1 MKDLRALNKYF
12 SKYKFRFLL
21 GIIFVICSNI
31 FGVITPKVIRYAI
44 DLLTNNLELFGLINN
59 GGIQSDF
66 YKRVT
71 GILFIFAAVYLG
83 LYLIKGVFTFMMRQT
98 IIYMSRLIEY
108 DLKNEIY
115 AQYQR
120 LSQAFYKRNN
130 TGDLMNRVTEDV
142 SRVRMYLGPAVM
154 YTINLIALF
163 TLVIYS
169 MFKVNAQLSLYVL
182 LPLPVL
188 SISIY
193 YISSLINKKSEEIQR
208 QLSRLTSIAQ
218 ETFSGIRVIKSFV
231 QEKPMMQFFDGE
243 SKNYRTTSLEFAKIQ
258 AFFFPS
264 MMLLIGLS
272 TILTIYIGG
281 LQVLKGN
288 ITPGNIV
295 EFVIYVNMLTWPVM
309 SLGWVASLVQR
320 AAASQKR
327 INEFLQQQPDIIS
340 TQKQELEL
348 NGSIA
353 FKNVE
358 FVYPDTGIKAL
369 TDLNLEIKN
378 GERIAIVGKTG
389 SGKSS
394 IAQLLLRSYD
404 VTKGE
409 LLIDGQNI
417 KSLNLDSYRDQL
429 GFVPQ
434 ELFLFSDTVE
444 NNVAFGETKIS
455 SGNVQQSTRMA
466 SIHNEIETLPD
477 GYQTMVGERGV
488 TLSGGQKQ
496 RISIARALIRDPK
509 ILILDDSLSAVD
521 AETEQEILGEL
532 DGFAGNRTTIIITHR
547 IFALLNFDQIIVLK
561 DGEIKEQGKHN
572 DLLKLNG
579 LYYEMFEQQRLEQAI
594 AD

>member
-1 MKDLRALNKYF
+1 M
-12 SKYKFRFLL
+12 
-21 GIIFVICSNI
+21 
-31 FGVITPKVIRYAI
+31 
-44 DLLTNNLELFGLINN
+44 GLINN

-71 GILFIFAAVYLG
+71 GILFIFAAIYLG
-83 LYLIKGVFTFMMRQT
+83 LYLIKGVFTFLMRQT
-98 IIYMSRLIEY
+98 IIYMSRLMEF

-115 AQYQR
+115 AQYQL

-327 INEFLQQQPDIIS
+327 INEFLQQHPDITS
-340 TQKQELEL
+340 TQKMEFEL
-348 NGSIA
+348 NGSIE
-353 FKNVE
+353 FNNVD

-369 TDLNLEIKN
+369 ANLNLKIKK

-394 IAQLLLRSYD
+394 FAQLLLRNYD
-404 VTKGE
+404 VSKGE
-409 LLIDGQNI
+409 LLIDGQDI
-417 KSLNLDSYRDQL
+417 KSLNLESYRDQL

-455 SGNVQQSTRMA
+455 SGNVEQSTKMA
-466 SIHNEIETLPD
+466 SIHTEIETLPD

-532 DGFAGNRTTIIITHR
+532 DKFAGNRTTIIITHR

-561 DGEIKEQGKHN
+561 DGEIAEQGKH
-572 DLLKLNG
+572 DELLKESG
-579 LYYEMFEQQRLEQAI
+579 LYFEMFEQQRLEQVI

>member
-12 SKYKFRFLL
+12 GKYKFRFLL

-31 FGVITPKVIRYAI
+31 FGVITPRVIRYAI

-66 YKRVT
+66 YQRVT
-71 GILFIFAAVYLG
+71 GILFVFSTVYLG

-115 AQYQR
+115 AHYQR

-154 YTINLIALF
+154 YTINLIVLF

-208 QLSRLTSIAQ
+208 QLSKLTTIAQ

-231 QEKPMMQFFDGE
+231 QEKPMMQFFDKE

-327 INEFLQQQPDIIS
+327 INEFLHQQPDIIS
-340 TQKQELEL
+340 TQKQEMEL

-369 TDLNLEIKN
+369 TDLNLKIKK

-394 IAQLLLRSYD
+394 IAQLLLRNYD

-417 KSLNLDSYRDQL
+417 KLLNLDSYRDQL

-455 SGNVQQSTRMA
+455 SGNVQQSTKMA

-496 RISIARALIRDPK
+496 RISIARALIRDPR
-509 ILILDDSLSAVD
+509 ILILDDSLSSVD

-532 DGFAGNRTTIIITHR
+532 DGFSGNRTIIIITHR
-547 IFALLNFDQIIVLK
+547 IFSLLSFDQVIVLK
-561 DGEIKEQGKHN
+561 DGEIVESGTHEE
-572 DLLKLNG
+572 LLRMNG
-579 LYYEMFEQQRLEQAI
+579 LYFDMYEQQKLEQAVSK
-594 AD
+594 